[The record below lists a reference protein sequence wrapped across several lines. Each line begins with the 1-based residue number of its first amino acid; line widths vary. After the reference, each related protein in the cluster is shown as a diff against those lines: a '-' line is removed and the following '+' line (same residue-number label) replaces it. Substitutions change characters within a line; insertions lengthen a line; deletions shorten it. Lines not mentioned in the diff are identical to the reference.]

1 MLRYK
6 VAAFTIY
13 SVTAGIADVARAL
26 FHDLGLRQAGVA
38 TACAPDV
45 RRR

>member
-26 FHDLGLRQAGVA
+26 FHDLRQAGVA